1 MGTIQAIKESGVFL
15 LAAPFPLNMDFLL
28 TPFRYE
34 FFSRAILVGM
44 MAGLLCG
51 IMGVYITTRRMSY
64 IAHGLSHAI
73 LGGAV
78 LSYVLG
84 LNFYVGSGIWGFGA
98 ALLIQYLTGRKVYS
112 DAAIGIVTTASFA
125 LGVAVISTYRKFSQ
139 NFEAALFG
147 NVLGVAPADLWV
159 VTGVT
164 IFLLGLVFCFYR
176 PLLFWC
182 FDRDVAQVHGVPVF
196 AMDTLFALML
206 ATLLVATLNVLGVTL
221 IISAVVIPASIARLL
236 SNNFGYIMII
246 SGVLGAAIA
255 FIGIYISYYLDIAS
269 GASVVLLSTLVFGCV
284 LLGARLQRKHKRH
297 LPSLH

>member
-1 MGTIQAIKESGVFL
+1 MDL
-15 LAAPFPLNMDFLL
+15 LLE
-28 TPFRYE
+28 PFRYE
-34 FFSRAILVGM
+34 FFSRAIIVGI

-51 IMGVYITTRRMSY
+51 VMGVYITTRRLSY

-84 LNFYVGSGIWGFGA
+84 LNFYIGSGIWGFGA
-98 ALLIQYLTGRKVYS
+98 ALLIQYLTSRKVYS

-125 LGVAVISTYRKFSQ
+125 LGVAVISSYRKFSQ

-147 NVLGVAPADLWV
+147 NVLGVAPADLWI

-164 IFLLGLVFCFYR
+164 IVLLSLIFVFYR
-176 PLLFWC
+176 PLLFWS

-206 ATLLVATLNVLGVTL
+206 ATLLVATLQVLGVTL

-236 SNNFGYIMII
+236 SSHFGYMMLI
-246 SGVLGAAIA
+246 SGIFGAAIA
-255 FIGIYISYYLDIAS
+255 FVGIYLSYYFDIAS
-269 GASVVLLSTLVFGCV
+269 GASVVLLSTLIFGGV
-284 LLGARLQRKHKRH
+284 LLGTNYRRKRKRY
-297 LPSLH
+297 LPVLHPERPR

>member
-1 MGTIQAIKESGVFL
+1 MNFL
-15 LAAPFPLNMDFLL
+15 LQ
-28 TPFRYE
+28 PFRYE

-51 IMGVYITTRRMSY
+51 VMGVYITTRRMSY

-84 LNFYVGSGIWGFGA
+84 LNFYIGSGIWGFGA
-98 ALLIQYLTGRKVYS
+98 ALLIQYLTGRKIYS

-125 LGVAVISTYRKFSQ
+125 LGVAVISTYRSFTQS
-139 NFEAALFG
+139 FEAALFG
-147 NVLGVAPADLWV
+147 NVLGVTPEDLWV

-164 IFLLGLVFCFYR
+164 IFLLALVFFFYR

-182 FDRDVAQVHGVPVF
+182 FDRDVAQVHGVPVL

-236 SNNFGYIMII
+236 SNRFGYIMII
-246 SGVLGAAIA
+246 SGSLGTAIA
-255 FIGIYISYYLDIAS
+255 FVGIYLSYYLDIAS
-269 GASVVLLSTLVFGCV
+269 GASVVLLSTLIFGLV
-284 LLGARLQRKHKRH
+284 LLWTQFQRRQKRH
-297 LPSLH
+297 LPHLHHPG

>member
-1 MGTIQAIKESGVFL
+1 
-15 LAAPFPLNMDFLL
+15 MDFLL
-28 TPFRYE
+28 EPFRYE
-34 FFSRAILVGM
+34 FFSRAVVVGM

-51 IMGVYITTRRMSY
+51 VMGVYITTRRMSY

-84 LNFYVGSGIWGFGA
+84 LNFYIGSGIWGFGA
-98 ALLIQYLTGRKVYS
+98 ALLIQYLTSRKIYS

-147 NVLGVAPADLWV
+147 NVLGIGPTDLWI

-164 IFLLGLVFCFYR
+164 VALLGLIFVFYR

-182 FDRDVAQVHGVPVF
+182 FDREVAQVHGVPVF

-206 ATLLVATLNVLGVTL
+206 AALLVATLQVLGVTL
-221 IISAVVIPASIARLL
+221 IISAVVIPASISRLL
-236 SNNFGYIMII
+236 SDRFGYMMVI
-246 SGVLGAAIA
+246 SGTVGAAIA
-255 FIGIYISYYLDIAS
+255 FVGIYLSYYFDIAS
-269 GASVVLLSTLVFGCV
+269 GASVVLLSTLVFGIV
-284 LLGARLQRKHKRH
+284 LSWTRFQRRKKRYISPFH
-297 LPSLH
+297 PERPL

>member
-1 MGTIQAIKESGVFL
+1 MNFL
-15 LAAPFPLNMDFLL
+15 AQPFQ
-28 TPFRYE
+28 YE
-34 FFSRAILVGM
+34 FFSRAMIVGM

-51 IMGVYITTRRMSY
+51 VMGVYITTRRMSY

-78 LSYVLG
+78 LSYILG
-84 LNFYVGSGIWGFGA
+84 LNFYIGSGIWGFGS

-125 LGVAVISTYRKFSQ
+125 LGVAIISTSRKFNQ

-147 NVLGVAPADLWV
+147 NVLGIAPSDLWV

-164 IFLLGLVFCFYR
+164 IVLLSLVVIFYR

-182 FDRDVAQVHGVPVF
+182 FDREVAQVHGVPVF

-206 ATLLVATLNVLGVTL
+206 ATLLVATLNILGVTL

-236 SNNFGYIMII
+236 SNHFGYMMMI
-246 SGVLGAAIA
+246 SGGLGAAIA
-255 FIGIYISYYLDIAS
+255 FVGIYLSYYLDIAS
-269 GASVVLLSTLVFGCV
+269 GASVVLLSTFIFGCV
-284 LLGARLQRKHKRH
+284 LVWTRLRHRKKRN
-297 LPSLH
+297 LASLHPESRLD

>member
-1 MGTIQAIKESGVFL
+1 
-15 LAAPFPLNMDFLL
+15 MDFLIA
-28 TPFRYE
+28 PFRYE

-51 IMGVYITTRRMSY
+51 VMGVYITTRRMSY

-84 LNFYVGSGIWGFGA
+84 LNFYIGSGIWGFFA
-98 ALLIQYLTGRKVYS
+98 ALLIQYLTGRRIYS

-125 LGVAVISTYRKFSQ
+125 LGVAIISTTRKFSQ

-147 NVLGVAPADLWV
+147 NVLGIAPTDLWI

-164 IFLLGLVFCFYR
+164 VVLLSLIFVFYR
-176 PLLFWC
+176 PLLFWS
-182 FDRDVAQVHGVPVF
+182 FDREVAQVHGVPVV

-236 SNNFGYIMII
+236 SNQFGYMMVI
-246 SGVLGAAIA
+246 SGVIGATTA
-255 FIGIYISYYLDIAS
+255 FVGIYLSYYFDIAS

-284 LLGARLQRKHKRH
+284 LLWTRIQRLQRRH
-297 LPSLH
+297 LPSLHS

>member
-1 MGTIQAIKESGVFL
+1 MEFL
-15 LAAPFPLNMDFLL
+15 LKPFA
-28 TPFRYE
+28 YE
-34 FFSRAILVGM
+34 FFSRAVMVGM

-51 IMGVYITTRRMSY
+51 VMGVYIITRRMSY

-84 LNFYVGSGIWGFGA
+84 LNFYIGSGIWGFAA

-147 NVLGVAPADLWV
+147 NVLGVSPTDLWFVTV
-159 VTGVT
+159 VSIV
-164 IFLLGLVFCFYR
+164 ILGLVFVFYR

-182 FDRDVAQVHGVPVF
+182 FDREVAQVHGVPVVV
-196 AMDTLFALML
+196 MDTLFALML

-236 SNNFGYIMII
+236 SDRFDYIMII
-246 SGVLGAAIA
+246 SGILGAAIA
-255 FIGIYISYYLDIAS
+255 FVGIYLSYYLDIAS
-269 GASVVLLSTLVFGCV
+269 GASVVLLSTLIFASV
-284 LLGARLQRKHKRH
+284 LLWKSLQSRRKRYL
-297 LPSLH
+297 LPISTQHYQG

>member
-1 MGTIQAIKESGVFL
+1 MNWL
-15 LAAPFPLNMDFLL
+15 LE
-28 TPFRYE
+28 PFRYE

-51 IMGVYITTRRMSY
+51 VMGVYITTRRMSY

-84 LNFYVGSGIWGFGA
+84 LNFYIGSGIWGFAA
-98 ALLIQYLTGRKVYS
+98 ALLIQYLTSRRVYS

-125 LGVAVISTYRKFSQ
+125 LGVAIISTYRKFSQ

-147 NVLGVAPADLWV
+147 NVLGVSPTDLWV

-164 IFLLGLVFCFYR
+164 VVLLSLVFLFYR

-182 FDRDVAQVHGVPVF
+182 FDREVAQVHGVPVW

-236 SNNFGYIMII
+236 SNRFGLMMILA
-246 SGVLGAAIA
+246 GVLGAAIA
-255 FIGIYISYYLDIAS
+255 FLGIYLSYYFDIAS
-269 GASVVLLSTLVFGCV
+269 GASVVLLSTLIFGCV
-284 LLGARLQRKHKRH
+284 LLWRSFQLRQKRYLPP
-297 LPSLH
+297 LPSKHFQ

>member
-1 MGTIQAIKESGVFL
+1 MNFL
-15 LAAPFPLNMDFLL
+15 LSPFH
-28 TPFRYE
+28 YE

-51 IMGVYITTRRMSY
+51 VMGVYITTRRMSY

-84 LNFYVGSGIWGFGA
+84 LNFYIGSGIWGFAA
-98 ALLIQYLTGRKVYS
+98 ALLIQYLTGNKIYS

-125 LGVAVISTYRKFSQ
+125 LGVAVISSYRKFSQ

-147 NVLGVAPADLWV
+147 NVLGVSPRDLWV
-159 VTGVT
+159 VTAVT
-164 IFLLGLVFCFYR
+164 IVLLSIVILFYDQ
-176 PLLFWC
+176 LLFWC
-182 FDRDVAQVHGVPVF
+182 FDREVAQVHGVPIL

-221 IISAVVIPASIARLL
+221 IISAVVIPASTVRLL
-236 SNNFGYIMII
+236 SDRFDHLMIF
-246 SGVLGAAIA
+246 SGVLGAGIS
-255 FIGIYISYYLDIAS
+255 FVGIYLSYYLDIAS
-269 GASVVLLSTLVFGCV
+269 GASVVLLSTSIFACV
-284 LLGARLQRKHKRH
+284 LLWKSLRERQKHSH
-297 LPSLH
+297 SDQSF

>member
-1 MGTIQAIKESGVFL
+1 
-15 LAAPFPLNMDFLL
+15 MDFIVA
-28 TPFRYE
+28 PFRYE
-34 FFSRAILVGM
+34 FFTRAVLVGM

-51 IMGVYITTRRMSY
+51 VMGVYITTRRMSY

-84 LNFYVGSGIWGFGA
+84 LNFYIGSGVWGFAA
-98 ALLIQYLTGRKVYS
+98 ALLIQYLTGRKIYS

-125 LGVAVISTYRKFSQ
+125 LGVAVISTYRRFSQ

-147 NVLGVAPADLWV
+147 NVLGVSPSDFWV
-159 VTGVT
+159 VVVVT
-164 IFLLGLVFCFYR
+164 VVLLSLIFIFYR

-182 FDRDVAQVHGVPVF
+182 FDREVAQVHGVPVI

-206 ATLLVATLNVLGVTL
+206 ATLLVATLKVLGVTL

-236 SNNFGYIMII
+236 SDRFGQIVII
-246 SGVLGAAIA
+246 SGILGTAIA
-255 FIGIYISYYLDIAS
+255 FVGIYLSYYLDIAS
-269 GASVVLLSTLVFGCV
+269 GASVVLLSTILFACV
-284 LLGARLQRKHKRH
+284 LLAKRFQSSRQRRLLPLLTKHW
-297 LPSLH
+297 

>member
-1 MGTIQAIKESGVFL
+1 
-15 LAAPFPLNMDFLL
+15 MDFLL

-34 FFSRAILVGM
+34 FFTRAILVGM

-51 IMGVYITTRRMSY
+51 VMGVYITTRRMSY

-84 LNFYVGSGIWGFGA
+84 LNFYIGSGIWGFFA

-125 LGVAVISTYRKFSQ
+125 LGVAIISTYRKFSQ

-147 NVLGVAPADLWV
+147 NVLGVSPTDLWV

-164 IFLLGLVFCFYR
+164 IFLLGLVFVFYR
-176 PLLFWC
+176 PLLFWS
-182 FDRDVAQVHGVPVF
+182 FDREVAQVHGVPVF

-236 SNNFGYIMII
+236 SNRFGYMMLI
-246 SGVLGAAIA
+246 SGALGTTIA
-255 FIGIYISYYLDIAS
+255 FLGIYISYYFDIAS
-269 GASVVLLSTLVFGCV
+269 GASVVLLSTFIFACV
-284 LLGARLQRKHKRH
+284 LFWTRLRYRQKRQIS
-297 LPSLH
+297 SLHPEAKLD

>member
-1 MGTIQAIKESGVFL
+1 MEFL
-15 LAAPFPLNMDFLL
+15 LKPFA
-28 TPFRYE
+28 YE
-34 FFSRAILVGM
+34 FFSRAVMVGM

-51 IMGVYITTRRMSY
+51 VMGVYIITRRMSY

-84 LNFYVGSGIWGFGA
+84 LNFYVGSGIWGFAA

-147 NVLGVAPADLWV
+147 NVLGVSPTDLWFVTV
-159 VTGVT
+159 VSIV
-164 IFLLGLVFCFYR
+164 ILGLVFVFYR

-182 FDRDVAQVHGVPVF
+182 FDREVAQVHGVPVVV
-196 AMDTLFALML
+196 MDTLFALML

-236 SNNFGYIMII
+236 SDRFGYIMII
-246 SGVLGAAIA
+246 SGILGAAIA
-255 FIGIYISYYLDIAS
+255 FAGIYLSYYLDIAS
-269 GASVVLLSTLVFGCV
+269 GASVVLLSTLIFAGV
-284 LLGARLQRKHKRH
+284 LLWKSIQSRRKRY
-297 LPSLH
+297 LPPISTQHYQG

>member
-1 MGTIQAIKESGVFL
+1 MDVFL
-15 LAAPFPLNMDFLL
+15 KPFE
-28 TPFRYE
+28 YE
-34 FFSRAILVGM
+34 FFSRALLVAM
-44 MAGLLCG
+44 MSGLLCG
-51 IMGVYITTRRMSY
+51 VMGVYITTRRMSY

-84 LNFYVGSGIWGFGA
+84 LNFYIGSGIWGFAA

-147 NVLGVAPADLWV
+147 NVLGVSPSDLWL

-164 IFLLGLVFCFYR
+164 IFLLCLVFCFYR

-182 FDRDVAQVHGVPVF
+182 FDREVAQVYGVPVR

-206 ATLLVATLNVLGVTL
+206 ATLLVSTLNVLGVTL

-236 SNNFGYIMII
+236 SDRFSSLLVI
-246 SGVLGAAIA
+246 SGVIGAAIA
-255 FIGIYISYYLDIAS
+255 FLGVYLSYYLDIAS
-269 GASVVLLSTLVFGCV
+269 GASVVLLSTLVFALV
-284 LLGARLQRKHKRH
+284 LLGTGYQRWQR
-297 LPSLH
+297 

>member
-1 MGTIQAIKESGVFL
+1 
-15 LAAPFPLNMDFLL
+15 MDFLL

-34 FFSRAILVGM
+34 FFTRAILVGM

-51 IMGVYITTRRMSY
+51 VMGVYITTRRMSY

-84 LNFYVGSGIWGFGA
+84 INFYIGSGIWGFGA

-147 NVLGVAPADLWV
+147 NVLGVAPADLWI

-164 IFLLGLVFCFYR
+164 VVLLSIVFFFYR

-182 FDRDVAQVHGVPVF
+182 FDREVAQVHGVPVF

-236 SNNFGYIMII
+236 SNHFGKMMVI
-246 SGVLGAAIA
+246 SGVIGTAIA
-255 FIGIYISYYLDIAS
+255 FFGIYLSYYFDIAS

-284 LLGARLQRKHKRH
+284 LLWTRYQRRHKRH
-297 LPSLH
+297 LPSLHSQHFD

>member
-1 MGTIQAIKESGVFL
+1 MNFLIQ
-15 LAAPFPLNMDFLL
+15 PFQ
-28 TPFRYE
+28 YE
-34 FFSRAILVGM
+34 FFTRALLVAM

-51 IMGVYITTRRMSY
+51 VMGVYITTRRMSY

-84 LNFYVGSGIWGFGA
+84 LNFYIGSGIWGFGS
-98 ALLIQYLTGRKVYS
+98 ALLIQYLTSRRIYS

-125 LGVAVISTYRKFSQ
+125 MGVAIISTYRKFSQ

-147 NVLGVAPADLWV
+147 NVLGVTPADLWIVTV
-159 VTGVT
+159 VTILLLT
-164 IFLLGLVFCFYR
+164 IIFLFYK

-182 FDRDVAQVHGVPVF
+182 FDREVAQVHGVPVI

-206 ATLLVATLNVLGVTL
+206 ATLLVVTLNILGVTL

-236 SNNFGYIMII
+236 SDRFSYMMLISGALGAII
-246 SGVLGAAIA
+246 S
-255 FIGIYISYYLDIAS
+255 FIGVYMSYHFDIAS
-269 GASVVLLSTLVFGCV
+269 GASVVLLSTLVFGFV
-284 LLGARLQRKHKRH
+284 LLLTSYQRRRKPN
-297 LPSLH
+297 LPHI

>member
-1 MGTIQAIKESGVFL
+1 
-15 LAAPFPLNMDFLL
+15 MDFFL

-51 IMGVYITTRRMSY
+51 VMGVYVTTRRMSY

-84 LNFYVGSGIWGFGA
+84 LNFYIGSGIWGFLA

-125 LGVAVISTYRKFSQ
+125 LGVAIISTYRKFSQ

-147 NVLGVAPADLWV
+147 NVLGVAPADLWI

-164 IFLLGLVFCFYR
+164 VVLLGLVFFFYR

-182 FDRDVAQVHGVPVF
+182 FDREVAQVHGVPVF

-236 SNNFGYIMII
+236 SNHFGYMMII
-246 SGVLGAAIA
+246 SGILGAAIA
-255 FIGIYISYYLDIAS
+255 FFGIYLSYYFDIAS
-269 GASVVLLSTLVFGCV
+269 GASVVLLSTLIFGCV
-284 LLGARLQRKHKRH
+284 LLITTIQRRKKRYI
-297 LPSLH
+297 PSIH

>member
-1 MGTIQAIKESGVFL
+1 
-15 LAAPFPLNMDFLL
+15 MDFLIA
-28 TPFRYE
+28 PFRYE

-51 IMGVYITTRRMSY
+51 VMGVYITTRRMSY

-84 LNFYVGSGIWGFGA
+84 LNFYIGSGIWGFFA
-98 ALLIQYLTGRKVYS
+98 ALLIQYLTGRRIYS

-125 LGVAVISTYRKFSQ
+125 LGVAIISTTRKFSQ

-147 NVLGVAPADLWV
+147 NVLGIAPTDLWI

-164 IFLLGLVFCFYR
+164 VVLLSLIFVFYR
-176 PLLFWC
+176 PLLFWS
-182 FDRDVAQVHGVPVF
+182 FDREVAQVHGVPVV

-236 SNNFGYIMII
+236 SNQFGYMMVI
-246 SGVLGAAIA
+246 SGVIGATTA
-255 FIGIYISYYLDIAS
+255 FVGIYLSYYFDIAS

-284 LLGARLQRKHKRH
+284 LLWTRIQRRQRRH
-297 LPSLH
+297 LPSLHS

>member
-1 MGTIQAIKESGVFL
+1 MNFL
-15 LAAPFPLNMDFLL
+15 IE
-28 TPFRYE
+28 PFRYE

-51 IMGVYITTRRMSY
+51 VMGVYITTRRMSY

-84 LNFYVGSGIWGFGA
+84 LNFYIGSGIWGFFA
-98 ALLIQYLTGRKVYS
+98 ALLIQYLTGRRIYS

-125 LGVAVISTYRKFSQ
+125 LGVAIISTYRKFSQ

-147 NVLGVAPADLWV
+147 NVLGVAPSDLWIV
-159 VTGVT
+159 MGVT
-164 IFLLGLVFCFYR
+164 VVLLGIVFFFYR
-176 PLLFWC
+176 PLLFWS
-182 FDRDVAQVHGVPVF
+182 FDREVAFVHGVPVL

-236 SNNFGYIMII
+236 SNHFGYIMII
-246 SGVLGAAIA
+246 SGVLGALIA
-255 FIGIYISYYLDIAS
+255 FVGIYLSYYFDIAS
-269 GASVVLLSTLVFGCV
+269 GASVVLLSTLIFGCV
-284 LLGARLQRKHKRH
+284 LLWTRLQRRQKRH
-297 LPSLH
+297 IPSLH

>member
-1 MGTIQAIKESGVFL
+1 
-15 LAAPFPLNMDFLL
+15 MDFLL

-51 IMGVYITTRRMSY
+51 VMGVYITTRRMSY

-84 LNFYVGSGIWGFGA
+84 LNFYIGSGIWGFGA

-147 NVLGVAPADLWV
+147 NVLGVAPADLWIV
-159 VTGVT
+159 MGVT
-164 IFLLGLVFCFYR
+164 IFLLSLVFFFYR

-236 SNNFGYIMII
+236 SNHFGYIMII
-246 SGVLGAAIA
+246 SGVIGAAIA
-255 FIGIYISYYLDIAS
+255 FVGIYISYYLDIAS

-284 LLGARLQRKHKRH
+284 LLWTRLQRKHKRH
-297 LPSLH
+297 IPMH

>member
-1 MGTIQAIKESGVFL
+1 
-15 LAAPFPLNMDFLL
+15 MDFLL
-28 TPFRYE
+28 KPFAYE
-34 FFSRAILVGM
+34 FFSRAIFVGM

-51 IMGVYITTRRMSY
+51 VMGVFIITRRMSY

-84 LNFYVGSGIWGFGA
+84 LNFYLGSGIWGFAA

-125 LGVAVISTYRKFSQ
+125 LGVAIISTYRKFSQ

-147 NVLGVAPADLWV
+147 NVLGVAPTDLWA

-164 IFLLGLVFCFYR
+164 VIILGLVFLFYR

-182 FDRDVAQVHGVPVF
+182 FDREVAQVQGVPVL

-206 ATLLVATLNVLGVTL
+206 ATMLVVTLNILGVTL

-236 SNNFGYIMII
+236 SDRFGYVMII
-246 SGVLGAAIA
+246 SGILGAAIA
-255 FIGIYISYYLDIAS
+255 FVGIYLSYYLDIAS
-269 GASVVLLSTLVFGCV
+269 GASVVLLSTLIFGGV
-284 LLGARLQRKHKRH
+284 LLGKNIQSRRKRYI
-297 LPSLH
+297 PSLVSPHYQD

>member
-1 MGTIQAIKESGVFL
+1 
-15 LAAPFPLNMDFLL
+15 MDFFL

-51 IMGVYITTRRMSY
+51 VMGVYITTRRMSY

-84 LNFYVGSGIWGFGA
+84 LNFYIGSGIWGFFA

-125 LGVAVISTYRKFSQ
+125 LGVAIISTYRKFSQ

-147 NVLGVAPADLWV
+147 NVLGVAPADLWI

-164 IFLLGLVFCFYR
+164 VVLLALVFFFYR

-182 FDRDVAQVHGVPVF
+182 FDREVAQVHGVPVF

-236 SNNFGYIMII
+236 SNHFGYMMII
-246 SGVLGAAIA
+246 SGILGAAIA
-255 FIGIYISYYLDIAS
+255 FVGIYLSYYFDIAS
-269 GASVVLLSTLVFGCV
+269 GASVVLLSTLIFGCV
-284 LLGARLQRKHKRH
+284 LLITTLQRRKKRCI
-297 LPSLH
+297 PSLH

>member
-1 MGTIQAIKESGVFL
+1 MNFL
-15 LAAPFPLNMDFLL
+15 LSPFH
-28 TPFRYE
+28 YE

-51 IMGVYITTRRMSY
+51 VIGVYVTTRRMSY

-84 LNFYVGSGIWGFGA
+84 LNFYIGSGIWGFA
-98 ALLIQYLTGRKVYS
+98 SALLIQYLTGNKIYS

-125 LGVAVISTYRKFSQ
+125 LGVAVISSYRKFSQ

-147 NVLGVAPADLWV
+147 NVLGVSPRDLWV
-159 VTGVT
+159 VTAVT
-164 IFLLGLVFCFYR
+164 IVLISIVILFYDQ
-176 PLLFWC
+176 LLFWC
-182 FDRDVAQVHGVPVF
+182 FDREVAKVHGVPIL

-221 IISAVVIPASIARLL
+221 IISAVVIPASIVRLL
-236 SNNFGYIMII
+236 SDRFGYLMVF
-246 SGVLGAAIA
+246 SGVLGAVIS
-255 FIGIYISYYLDIAS
+255 FVGIYLSYYLDIAS
-269 GASVVLLSTLVFGCV
+269 GASVVLLSTFVFACV
-284 LLGARLQRKHKRH
+284 LLWK
-297 LPSLH
+297 SLRERQKYPRSNQSY

>member
-1 MGTIQAIKESGVFL
+1 MDIIFQ
-15 LAAPFPLNMDFLL
+15 PFQ
-28 TPFRYE
+28 YE
-34 FFSRAILVGM
+34 FFSRAMIVGM

-51 IMGVYITTRRMSY
+51 VMGVYITTRRMSY

-84 LNFYVGSGIWGFGA
+84 VNFYIGSGIWGFAA

-147 NVLGVAPADLWV
+147 NVLGISPEDLWI

-164 IFLLGLVFCFYR
+164 IFLLSLIFIFYR

-182 FDRDVAQVHGVPVF
+182 FDREVAQVHGVPVL

-236 SNNFGYIMII
+236 SNRFGYMMVI
-246 SGVLGAAIA
+246 SGFLGAAIA
-255 FIGIYISYYLDIAS
+255 FVGIYLSYYFDIAS
-269 GASVVLLSTLVFGCV
+269 GASVVLLSTLIFGCV
-284 LLGARLQRKHKRH
+284 LFWSRLRRRQRRN
-297 LPSLH
+297 LTPLHSERLR

>member
-1 MGTIQAIKESGVFL
+1 
-15 LAAPFPLNMDFLL
+15 MDFLL
-28 TPFRYE
+28 EPFRYE
-34 FFSRAILVGM
+34 FFSRAVVVGM

-51 IMGVYITTRRMSY
+51 VMGVYITTRRMSY

-84 LNFYVGSGIWGFGA
+84 LNFYIGSGIWGFGA
-98 ALLIQYLTGRKVYS
+98 ALLIQYLTSRKIYS

-147 NVLGVAPADLWV
+147 NVLGIGPTDLWI

-164 IFLLGLVFCFYR
+164 VALLGLIFVFYR

-182 FDRDVAQVHGVPVF
+182 FDREVAQVHGVPVF

-206 ATLLVATLNVLGVTL
+206 AALLVATLQVLGVTL
-221 IISAVVIPASIARLL
+221 IISAVVIPASISRLL
-236 SNNFGYIMII
+236 SDRVGYMMVI
-246 SGVLGAAIA
+246 SGTVGAAIA
-255 FIGIYISYYLDIAS
+255 FVGIYLSYYFDIAY
-269 GASVVLLSTLVFGCV
+269 GASVVLLSPLVFGIV
-284 LLGARLQRKHKRH
+284 LRGTRFQRRKKRYISPFH
-297 LPSLH
+297 PERPL

>member
-1 MGTIQAIKESGVFL
+1 
-15 LAAPFPLNMDFLL
+15 MDFFL

-51 IMGVYITTRRMSY
+51 VMGVYITTRRMSY

-84 LNFYVGSGIWGFGA
+84 LNFYIGSGIWGFFA

-125 LGVAVISTYRKFSQ
+125 LGVAIISTYRKFSQ

-147 NVLGVAPADLWV
+147 NVLGVAPADLWI

-164 IFLLGLVFCFYR
+164 VVLLGLVFFFYR

-182 FDRDVAQVHGVPVF
+182 FDREVAQVHGVPVF

-236 SNNFGYIMII
+236 SNHFGYMMII
-246 SGVLGAAIA
+246 SGILGAAIA
-255 FIGIYISYYLDIAS
+255 FVGIYLSYYFNIAS
-269 GASVVLLSTLVFGCV
+269 GASVVLLSTLIFGCV
-284 LLGARLQRKHKRH
+284 LLITTLQRRKKRYI
-297 LPSLH
+297 PSLH

>member
-1 MGTIQAIKESGVFL
+1 
-15 LAAPFPLNMDFLL
+15 MDFFL

-51 IMGVYITTRRMSY
+51 VMGVYITTRRMSY

-84 LNFYVGSGIWGFGA
+84 LNFYIGSGIWGFFA

-125 LGVAVISTYRKFSQ
+125 LGVAIISTYRKFSQ

-147 NVLGVAPADLWV
+147 NVLGVAPADLWI

-164 IFLLGLVFCFYR
+164 VVLLGLVFFFYR

-182 FDRDVAQVHGVPVF
+182 FDREVAQVHGVPVF

-236 SNNFGYIMII
+236 SNHFGYMMII
-246 SGVLGAAIA
+246 SGILGAAIA
-255 FIGIYISYYLDIAS
+255 FVGIYLSYYFDIAS
-269 GASVVLLSTLVFGCV
+269 GASVVLLSTLIFGCV
-284 LLGARLQRKHKRH
+284 LLITTLQRRKKRCI
-297 LPSLH
+297 PSLH

>member
-1 MGTIQAIKESGVFL
+1 MDIL
-15 LAAPFPLNMDFLL
+15 LKPFQ
-28 TPFRYE
+28 YE
-34 FFSRAILVGM
+34 FFTRAILVGM

-51 IMGVYITTRRMSY
+51 VMGVYIVSRRMSY

-84 LNFYVGSGIWGFGA
+84 INFYIGSGVWGFGA
-98 ALLIQYLTGRKVYS
+98 ALLIQYLTGRKIYS

-147 NVLGVAPADLWV
+147 NVLGVAPSDLWI
-159 VTGVT
+159 VT
-164 IFLLGLVFCFYR
+164 IVTIVLLSIVFIFYR

-182 FDRDVAQVHGVPVF
+182 FDREVAQVHGVPVL

-206 ATLLVATLNVLGVTL
+206 ATLLVATLQVLGVTL

-236 SNNFGYIMII
+236 NNRFGYIMLI
-246 SGVLGAAIA
+246 SGFLGAAIA
-255 FIGIYISYYLDIAS
+255 FVGIYLSYYFDIAS
-269 GASVVLLSTLVFGCV
+269 GASVVLLSTLIFGCV
-284 LLGARLQRKHKRH
+284 LLWTQIQQRQKRNI
-297 LPSLH
+297 PSLHPKPFS